1 LVIYADVLVV
11 LNLYINYFLIR
22 TSALLMR
29 REISQKRS
37 VLAALAGA
45 FGALIILLPPLPFPV
60 IFLEK
65 AALCSLITF
74 ISFGKQKPA
83 DFAVSALFFLTVNFI
98 FAGLMLALW
107 TLVAPYGMFCGNG
120 VCTFNLPLGAVI
132 AFTIAAYCV
141 VKLVRL
147 LSDKRLRTSGICP
160 VRIIHKGYEISLR
173 GLCDTGCELY
183 DPFSGK
189 PIVVCEA
196 EKISGILPEEIRA
209 YLSGEVLE
217 NAGLRLVPCK
227 TVSSQTLLPIF
238 KAEKILIKEKA
249 IDAYIGVSRAALGS
263 DIDCVFNPK
272 ILSI

>member
-1 LVIYADVLVV
+1 MVIYADVLVV

-29 REISQKRS
+29 REIPQKRS

-45 FGALIILLPPLPFPV
+45 LGALVILLPPLPFPV

-65 AALCSLITF
+65 TALCSLINF

-83 DFAVSALFFLTVNFI
+83 DFAVSTLFFLTVNFI

-147 LSDKRLRTSGICP
+147 LSDKRIRTSKICP
-160 VRIIHKGYEISLR
+160 VQITLGETLSLR
-173 GLCDTGCELY
+173 GLCDTGCELC

-189 PIVVCEA
+189 PIIVCDA
-196 EKISGILPEEIRA
+196 EKISDILPEEIRA
-209 YLSGEVLE
+209 YLSGEIPE
-217 NAGLRLVPCK
+217 SAGLRLVPCK
-227 TVSSQTLLPIF
+227 TVSSQALLPIF
-238 KAEKILIKEKA
+238 KAEKILINEKA

>member
-1 LVIYADVLVV
+1 MVIYADVLVV

-37 VLAALAGA
+37 VLAALV
-45 FGALIILLPPLPFPV
+45 GALGSLVILLPPLPFLL

-74 ISFGKQKPA
+74 ISFGKQRPV
-83 DFAVSALFFLTVNFI
+83 DFASSALFFLTVNFI

-107 TLVAPYGMFCGNG
+107 TVAAPYGMFCGNG
-120 VCTFNLPLGAVI
+120 VCTFNIPLGAVM
-132 AFTIAAYCV
+132 AFTIAAYCA
-141 VKLVRL
+141 VKLVRV
-147 LSDKRLRTSGICP
+147 LSDKRMRTSKICP
-160 VRIIHKGYEISLR
+160 VLITRGETLSLR
-173 GLCDTGCELY
+173 GLCDTGCELC
-183 DPFSGK
+183 DVFSGK
-189 PIVVCEA
+189 PIIVCEA
-196 EKISGILPEEIRA
+196 DKISAILPEEVRA

-217 NAGLRLVPCK
+217 STGLRLVPCN
-227 TVSSQTLLPIF
+227 TVSSQALLPIF
-238 KAEKILIKEKA
+238 KAEKILINEKP
-249 IDAYIGVSRAALGS
+249 IDAYIGVADACLGS